1 LLSNSSKKKG
11 STVPNV
17 TVLQK
22 FLAYRESLRDNL
34 LQLPQVI
41 GLVFVGSA
49 ADTSRVDKWSDHD
62 FFVVTTPGSA
72 EALRQDLSWL
82 PHFEHIVL
90 SPRETEHGLKV
101 VFTDG
106 RVLEF
111 AIFEDAE
118 LELAGAN
125 DFAVFI
131 DKANIQNRMDAIAKR
146 SVPGAFDE
154 VREFELFLC
163 QLLIGVGRA
172 RRGEVLIAG
181 QHMRTYA
188 LTNLLGL
195 IRHWAK
201 PKTGTQ
207 HLEDNL
213 NRFRRFEKQYPAEA
227 AQVEALLE
235 QDPEACAK
243 GMLELVMQVAATN
256 FEGSNLL
263 ETAANQIATLK
274 KALDWE

>member
-1 LLSNSSKKKG
+1 M
-11 STVPNV
+11 PNV
-17 TVLQK
+17 SVLQK

-41 GLVFVGSA
+41 GLIFVGSA

-72 EALRQDLSWL
+72 EAMRQDLSWL

-90 SPRETEHGLKV
+90 APRETAHGLKV

-131 DKANIQNRMDAIAKR
+131 DKANIQSRMEAIAKR
-146 SVPGAFDE
+146 SKPAEFDE

-181 QHMRTYA
+181 QHMRSYA

-195 IRHWAK
+195 IRHWSK
-201 PKTGTQ
+201 PKSGTG

-213 NRFRRFEKQYPAEA
+213 NRFRRFEKQYPAQAERI
-227 AQVEALLE
+227 EALLE
-235 QDPEACAK
+235 QDPEECAK
-243 GMLELVMQVAATN
+243 GMLELVIETAGTN
-256 FEGSNLL
+256 FEGNNLL
-263 ETAANQIATLK
+263 ETAGNQIATLK
-274 KALDWE
+274 KTLDWA

>member
-1 LLSNSSKKKG
+1 
-11 STVPNV
+11 VPNV
-17 TVLQK
+17 SVLQK

-34 LQLPQVI
+34 LQLPQVT
-41 GLVFVGSA
+41 GLIFVGSA

-72 EALRQDLSWL
+72 EAMRQDLSWL

-90 SPRETEHGLKV
+90 SPRETAHGLKV

-106 RVLEF
+106 HVLEF
-111 AIFEDAE
+111 AIFEDSE

-125 DFAVFI
+125 DFEVFI
-131 DKANIQNRMDAIAKR
+131 DKANIQARMEAIAKR
-146 SVPGAFDE
+146 SAPADFDE
-154 VREFELFLC
+154 VQEFELFIC

-181 QHMRTYA
+181 QQMRSYA

-195 IRHWAK
+195 IRHWVK

-213 NRFRRFEKQYPAEA
+213 NRFRRFEKQYPALAGRIEL
-227 AQVEALLE
+227 LLE
-235 QDPEACAK
+235 QDPESCAK
-243 GMLELVMQVAATN
+243 GMLELVVEVAASN

-263 ETAANQIATLK
+263 ETSGNQISTLK
-274 KALDWE
+274 KTLDWA